1 LKRIAIAFGFGAPV
15 QASVRFSEL
24 RAFEPCLAL
33 AKLIEIDD
41 LTHASVHTNDSSF
54 SLVE

>member
-1 LKRIAIAFGFGAPV
+1 V